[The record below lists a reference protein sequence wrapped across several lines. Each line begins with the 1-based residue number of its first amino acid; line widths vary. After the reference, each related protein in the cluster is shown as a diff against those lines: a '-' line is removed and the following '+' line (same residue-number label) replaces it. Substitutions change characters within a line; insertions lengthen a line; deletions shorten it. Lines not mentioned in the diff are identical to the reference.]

1 MGNKTSIMLVD
12 DHAVVRA
19 GFRLMLEAT
28 EDLQVT
34 AEAESGESAYAQY
47 SECAPDVVVMDLA
60 MAGIGGI
67 ETIRRI
73 VARDKKA
80 RILALSAHDDT
91 SHPRRAL
98 SAGARGYLSKRTA
111 PETLIEAV
119 RAIAAGK
126 RFIDAAIAQRLAIQD
141 LDGDPNPLEQ
151 LSEREFEVFVQL
163 AKGFSVNQIAET
175 FHLSPSTIGTHLYNV
190 KQKLKVGNQAELVLI
205 AVRYGLIPIAS
216 D

>member
-1 MGNKTSIMLVD
+1 MVNKTNIMLVD

-47 SECAPDVVVMDLA
+47 SERAPDVVVMDLA

-205 AVRYGLIPIAS
+205 AVRYGLIPTAS